1 MASVPAQAEGRFL
14 TGSTLGHVVRMT
26 LTGAAGITFV
36 FVVDAA
42 NLFWLSQLGQPRLM
56 AAIGY
61 AFAIQ
66 FFAVS
71 IGVGLM
77 IATTALVSRSIGRGE
92 RAVAREQGA
101 AGLLLTVM
109 VQAATAGTI
118 VVFRRDLLGSV
129 GASGETLDLAARYV
143 ALSMPSLVIMAVGLA
158 GSALLRAEG
167 LARQAMMVTMG
178 GGFVMLWLDPVLIY
192 LWGLGLDGAAASVWI
207 FRSIMAGL
215 ALYFAVWRHELLARP
230 SPVLLIRHGPPLLR
244 VALPAIVTQMA
255 TPFGNFLL
263 TGIIA
268 SYGDASVAAWA
279 VINRLTVVAFG
290 GLFSLS
296 GAIGGIFG
304 QNFGARQ
311 FERLRRT
318 YRDAL
323 LFCLACAGVVWLI
336 LLALSGQIAAGFGL
350 MGPAEVVLRAFTHV
364 GALSFTLGGM
374 LFVSN
379 AAFNTL
385 GRPLWASAFSWLRE
399 GLLMWPAAVWLS
411 GPFAAQGVVYAQALV
426 GAVIG
431 ALAGAIGWRYVQGIG
446 AGPLPKVDL
455 SVRRAYRDPNRYR
468 RR

>member
-1 MASVPAQAEGRFL
+1 MTEAEAQGRFL
-14 TGSTLGHVVRMT
+14 SGPTMGHVVRMT

-42 NLFWLSQLGQPRLM
+42 NLFWLSQLGEPILM

-66 FFAVS
+66 FFTVS

-92 RAVAREQGA
+92 RALAREQGTA
-101 AGLLLTVM
+101 GVLLTMLVQAVTAGLVILFRHELLASAGAEG
-109 VQAATAGTI
+109 AA
-118 VVFRRDLLGSV
+118 
-129 GASGETLDLAARYV
+129 LDLAARYV
-143 ALSMPSLVIMAVGLA
+143 ALSMPSLVIMAIGLC
-158 GSALLRAEG
+158 GSAVLRADG

-178 GGFVMLWLDPVLIY
+178 GGLIMLGLDPFLIY
-192 LWGLGLDGAAASVWI
+192 VLELGLDGAALSIWI
-207 FRSIMAGL
+207 FRIIMASL
-215 ALYFAVWRHELLARP
+215 AIWFGGFRNPLLARP
-230 SPVLLIRHGPPLLR
+230 DPRLLLRHGPGLLR

-263 TGIIA
+263 TGLIA
-268 SYGDASVAAWA
+268 VYGDTAVAAWA

-290 GLFSLS
+290 GLFSLA

-311 FERLRRT
+311 FARLRQT
-318 YRDAL
+318 YRDAA
-323 LFCLACAGVVWLI
+323 LFCVLYAGGVWLI
-336 LLALSGQIAAGFGL
+336 LWALTGQIAAGFGL
-350 MGPAEVVLRAFTHV
+350 TGEAAQVLAAFTGI
-364 GALSFTLGGM
+364 GALSFTLGGL

-385 GRPLWASAFSWLRE
+385 GRPVWASVQSWLRE
-399 GLLMWPAAVWLS
+399 CLFLWPAAIWLS
-411 GPFAAQGVVYAQALV
+411 GLHAAQGVIYAQALV
-426 GAVIG
+426 GVIMG
-431 ALAGAIGWRYVQGIG
+431 VIAGWLGWRFVRGIG
-446 AGPLPKVDL
+446 DGPLPEVNL
-455 SVRRAYRDPNRYR
+455 RERRAWRDPNRWR